1 MIVGFKI
8 LPIILNTIYIN
19 SNTCIYMT
27 QKEVTGGVIVWNFA
41 WLGGSYFWN
50 VFEWGGHGFECMIS

>member
-8 LPIILNTIYIN
+8 LPIMLNTIYIN

-27 QKEVTGGVIVWNFA
+27 QEEVTGGV
-41 WLGGSYFWN
+41 
-50 VFEWGGHGFECMIS
+50 MIS